1 MIAMRTLEFS
11 TVEDAIAHG
20 YGRLADPND
29 LYLSPRW
36 LKLEQELGVAR
47 EAFHVLCVPEPDS
60 SCPLAAAWGFHVDEA
75 FWWPFVR
82 TDLTLARL
90 AGDRLAPDAGQPG
103 ATLRSLLPNIYV
115 GAYRGGTS
123 ALRVQPGLGE
133 ETASR
138 AIGEVI
144 DAIEATARARGI
156 RSTTFLYL
164 SPGDRL
170 VRQVLLDHG
179 YLAIGPVHN
188 VAVFQVRGQTFE
200 DYLRGFGKRRR
211 DSIKW
216 ERRKIA
222 AAGVKV
228 GVEELSPQL
237 SEEMFPLESQLY
249 SKYGHPHYPASFN
262 RRLHAGVRREYG
274 PDAWAITARSAGTL
288 RGYASFLRV
297 NEILYSRDTGYDYTW
312 RGDLPLYFELLFYS
326 AIELAM
332 QSGIR
337 EIHYA
342 YGSEQTKASRGCE
355 LLPRLGYVK
364 AFDEQTADELRR
376 FRAVLPTA
384 GSEPE

>member
-11 TVEDAIAHG
+11 TIEDAIAHG
-20 YGRLADPND
+20 YGRLADPDD
-29 LYLSPRW
+29 LYLSPKW
-36 LKLEQELGVAR
+36 LKLEQELGIAK
-47 EAFHVLCVPEPDS
+47 EAFHVLCVPAPDNS
-60 SCPLAAAWGFHVDEA
+60 GPLAAAWGFSVEEA

-90 AGDRLAPDAGQPG
+90 AGDRLTPDA
-103 ATLRSLLPNIYV
+103 ARDAMLRSLLPNSYV

-123 ALRVQPGLGE
+123 QLQVQPGLDD
-133 ETASR
+133 ETAR
-138 AIGEVI
+138 HAIGEVI
-144 DAIEATARARGI
+144 AAIEATAQARGA

-164 SPGDRL
+164 SPADQL
-170 VRQVLLDHG
+170 VSQVLLDHG
-179 YLAIGPVHN
+179 YLATGPVQN

-228 GVEELSPQL
+228 GAEELSPQL
-237 SEEMFPLESQLY
+237 GEEMLPLESQLY
-249 SKYGHPHYPASFN
+249 RKYGHPHYPASYN
-262 RRLHAGVRREYG
+262 RRLHAAVHREYG
-274 PDAWAITARSAGTL
+274 ADAWVMTARSDGIL
-288 RGYASFLRV
+288 RGYASFLRM
-297 NEILYSRDTGYDYTW
+297 NETLYSRDTGYDYAW
-312 RGDLPLYFELLFYS
+312 RDDLPLYFELLYYS

-337 EIHYA
+337 EIQYS

-355 LLPRLGYVK
+355 LQPRHGYVK

-376 FRAVLPTA
+376 LCAVLRTTP
-384 GSEPE
+384 GEPE